1 MVGSPLTRMQMAWHH
16 DPSCVHPF
24 RSHPRHPILVA
35 TNDSDRVKHA
45 VEAVARVGA
54 HRKGRNHGQ

>member
-1 MVGSPLTRMQMAWHH
+1 MIRAA
-16 DPSCVHPF
+16 F
-24 RSHPRHPILVA
+24 IRNRSHPRHPILVA